1 MNKKDESLIKQAL
14 MARGIKGKDLDK
26 AIKEINDKGLS
37 FDDLIN
43 NFIAKADA
51 DPHSIAE
58 QNCESG
64 KCEAWKLNTDGE

>member
-1 MNKKDESLIKQAL
+1 MTKKDEQLIRQSL
-14 MARGIKGKDLDK
+14 MARGIKGVKLEQ
-26 AIKEINDKGLS
+26 AIKEIKDQGLS
-37 FDDLIN
+37 FNDLID

-64 KCEAWKLNTDGE
+64 KCTAWKLEKE

>member
-1 MNKKDESLIKQAL
+1 MTKKDEQLIRQSLI
-14 MARGIKGKDLDK
+14 ARGIKGAKLDQ
-26 AIKEINDKGLS
+26 AIKEIKDQGLS
-37 FDDLIN
+37 FDNLID

-64 KCEAWKLNTDGE
+64 KCTAWKLGEE

>member
-1 MNKKDESLIKQAL
+1 MTKKDEQLVRQSLT
-14 MARGIKGKDLDK
+14 ARGIKGEKLEQ
-26 AIKEINDKGLS
+26 AIKEIKAQGLS
-37 FDDLIN
+37 FNDLID

-64 KCEAWKLNTDGE
+64 KCTAWELEKE

>member
-1 MNKKDESLIKQAL
+1 MTKKDEQLIRQSLI
-14 MARGIKGKDLDK
+14 ARGIKAAKLDQ
-26 AIKEINDKGLS
+26 AIKEIKDQGLS
-37 FDDLIN
+37 FDNLID

-64 KCEAWKLNTDGE
+64 KCTAWKLGEE